1 MTGQRLSWYTYL
13 KLINHPNREFEREGS
28 MKTKRERVIVFLPV
42 IVSIALVVGILLG
55 NWITG
60 IRIRSIVTD
69 EVARQKFSIRPGNNS
84 GSGFSLTPRGNKISS
99 ALQYIL
105 NEYVD
110 TVSLDNLNET
120 VMPALVDK
128 LDPHSIYIPA
138 TDFQRY
144 SEPLVGNFSGIG
156 VSFNMTDDTVAI
168 INTIPNGPSEVVG
181 IAAGDR
187 IIMVDDSLVA
197 GVNMP
202 SDNIVK
208 MLKGPKNTQ
217 VKVSVYRRGEKAPL
231 DFEITRDDIPI
242 YSVDVAY
249 VVDDNI
255 GYIKISQFAQTT
267 FREFMQA
274 IETLKSKGVDKLIID
289 LRNNGGGIMEAATM
303 IADQFLEEGQLIVYT
318 EGKARPRENDYATS
332 RGILKKDK
340 VVVLIDESSASAS
353 EILAGAIQDNDRGLV
368 IGRRS
373 FGKGLVQEE
382 MRFADGSALR
392 LTVARYYT
400 PTGRSIQ
407 RSYENGKEDY
417 YHDLADRIRR
427 GEMEHRDS
435 IKFDDTQ
442 KFVTPGGKTVYGG
455 GGIMPDV
462 FVPVD
467 TSTISDYYNRARSLG
482 LMYRFAF
489 YYTDKNRASLE
500 QFTTA
505 EEIEAYLNDQRI
517 LPEFI
522 EFAKGKGVP
531 PDYEDIRTSELP
543 LKQTI
548 KAYVGRNVIDNIG
561 FYPIIAKI
569 DYTLQVAIDTMSK
582 L

>member
-1 MTGQRLSWYTYL
+1 
-13 KLINHPNREFEREGS
+13 
-28 MKTKRERVIVFLPV
+28 MKNKRERVIVFLPL
-42 IVSIALVVGILLG
+42 IVSIALIVGILLG

-69 EVARQKFSIRPGNNS
+69 EVNRQKFSIRPGNNS
-84 GSGFSLTPRGNKISS
+84 GSGFSLTPKGSKISS
-99 ALQYIL
+99 ALQYIV

-110 TVSLDNLNET
+110 SVSLNNLNES
-120 VMPALVDK
+120 VMPALVDN
-128 LDPHSIYIPA
+128 LDPHSLYIPA
-138 TDFQRY
+138 TDFQRF

-168 INTIPNGPSEVVG
+168 INTIPNGPSEMVG

-202 SDNIVK
+202 SNDIVK

-249 VVDDNI
+249 KVDDKT

-267 FREFMQA
+267 YREFMQA
-274 IETLKSKGVDKLIID
+274 IEKLKSQGVDKLIID

-318 EGKARPRENDYATS
+318 EGRTRPRENDYASS
-332 RGILKKDK
+332 RGILKEDK

-382 MRFADGSALR
+382 MRFSDGSALR

-417 YHDLADRIRR
+417 YHDFAERIMR
-427 GEMEHRDS
+427 GELEHRDS
-435 IKFDDTQ
+435 IKFDDSQ
-442 KFVTPGGKTVYGG
+442 KFVTPGGKIVYGG

-467 TSTISDYYNRARSLG
+467 TTAVSEYYNRVRSMG

-489 YYTDKNRASLE
+489 YYTDKHRASLD
-500 QFTTA
+500 QFNTA
-505 EEIEAYLNDQRI
+505 EEIEGYLNDQDL
-517 LPEFI
+517 LPQFI
-522 EFAKGKGVP
+522 EYAKGKGVQ
-531 PDYEDIRTSELP
+531 PDYKDIRTSEVALH
-543 LKQTI
+543 QTI
-548 KAYVGRNVIDNIG
+548 KAYVGRNIIDNIG

-569 DYTLQVAIDTMSK
+569 DQTLQVAIDTIAH

>member
-1 MTGQRLSWYTYL
+1 MRNRRDRL
-13 KLINHPNREFEREGS
+13 
-28 MKTKRERVIVFLPV
+28 VIFLPL
-42 IVSIALVVGILLG
+42 IVSIALIIGILLG

-60 IRIRSIVTD
+60 IRIRGLVSDQMTNQ
-69 EVARQKFSIRPGNNS
+69 RFSIRPGNS
-84 GSGFSLTPRGNKISS
+84 AGSGFSLTPKGSKITS

-110 TVSLDNLNET
+110 TVNIDEINDSVIPAMVDN
-120 VMPALVDK
+120 

-138 TDFQRY
+138 SEFQRF

-168 INTIPNGPSEVVG
+168 INTIPNGPSEMVG
-181 IAAGDR
+181 IMAGDR

-202 SDNIVK
+202 SDDIVK
-208 MLKGPKNTQ
+208 MLKGPKNTV
-217 VKVSVYRRGEKAPL
+217 VKVTIHRRGEREPL
-231 DFEITRDDIPI
+231 EFEITRGDIPI

-249 VVDDNI
+249 KVNENT

-267 FREFMQA
+267 YHEFMQA
-274 IETLKSKGVDKLIID
+274 VEKLKAQGVEKLIID
-289 LRNNGGGIMEAATM
+289 LRRNGGGIMDAATM

-318 EGKARPRENDYATS
+318 EGRTRPRENEYATS

-340 VVVLIDESSASAS
+340 LVILMDESSASAS

-368 IGRRS
+368 VGRRS

-382 MRFADGSALR
+382 MRFSDGSALR

-417 YHDLADRIRR
+417 YHDFAERWMR
-427 GEMEHRDS
+427 GEFEHQDS
-435 IKFDDTQ
+435 IKFDDSQ
-442 KFVTPGGKTVYGG
+442 KFVTPGGKIVYGG
-455 GGIMPDV
+455 GGIMPDI

-467 TSTISDYYNRARSLG
+467 TLGSSEYYNKIRNLG

-489 YYTDKNRASLE
+489 YYTDMHRSSMSK
-500 QFTTA
+500 FTTA
-505 EEIEAYLNDQRI
+505 KEIESYLEGQK
-517 LPEFI
+517 LMPQFI
-522 EFAKGKGVP
+522 KYASQKGVE
-531 PDYEDIRTSELP
+531 PDYDDIKISDLLIE
-543 LKQTI
+543 KTI
-548 KAYVGRNVIDNIG
+548 MAYVARNLIDNDG
-561 FYPIIAKI
+561 FYPIIA
-569 DYTLQVAIDTMSK
+569 DLDQTLKVAIDTISA

>member
-1 MTGQRLSWYTYL
+1 MR
-13 KLINHPNREFEREGS
+13 N
-28 MKTKRERVIVFLPV
+28 KRERLVIFLPL
-42 IVSIALVVGILLG
+42 IVSIALIIGILLG

-60 IRIRSIVTD
+60 IRIRAIVSD
-69 EVARQKFSIRPGNNS
+69 EISNQRFSIRPGSNA
-84 GSGFSLTPRGNKISS
+84 GSGFSLTPKGNKISS

-110 TVSLDNLNET
+110 TVNLSNLNEA
-120 VMPALVDK
+120 VIPALVDK

-138 TDFQRY
+138 SEFQRF
-144 SEPLVGNFSGIG
+144 SEPLMGNFSGIG

-168 INTIPNGPSEVVG
+168 INTIPNGPSEMVG
-181 IAAGDR
+181 IQAGDR
-187 IIMVDDSLVA
+187 IIMVDDSVVA

-202 SDNIVK
+202 SDDIVK
-208 MLKGPKNTQ
+208 MLKGPKNTV
-217 VKVSVYRRGEKAPL
+217 VKVTIHRRGEKNPL

-249 VVDDNI
+249 KVNDNI

-267 FREFMQA
+267 YHEFMQA
-274 IETLKSKGVDKLIID
+274 VEKLKTQGVEKLIID
-289 LRNNGGGIMEAATM
+289 LRRNGGGIMEAATM

-318 EGKARPRENDYATS
+318 EGRTRPRENDYATS
-332 RGILKKDK
+332 RGILKNDK
-340 VVVLIDESSASAS
+340 VIVLIDESSASAS

-382 MRFADGSALR
+382 MRFSDGSALR

-417 YHDLADRIRR
+417 YHDFAERWMR
-427 GEMEHRDS
+427 GEFEHQDS
-435 IKFDDTQ
+435 IKFDDSQ
-442 KFVTPGGKTVYGG
+442 KFVTPGGKIVYGG

-467 TSTISDYYNRARSLG
+467 TSGSSEYYNKVRSLG

-489 YYTDKNRASLE
+489 NYTDLHRSSLD
-500 QFTTA
+500 QFTKA
-505 EEIEAYLNDQRI
+505 EEIEGYLDDQDLMPQFIAYAR
-517 LPEFI
+517 EKGI
-522 EFAKGKGVP
+522 E
-531 PDYEDIRTSELP
+531 PDYEDIRISERVL
-543 LKQTI
+543 LKTI
-548 KAYVGRNVIDNIG
+548 KAYVARNIIDNVG
-561 FYPIIAKI
+561 FYPIIADI
-569 DYTLQVAIDTMSK
+569 DQTLKVAIDTIAT

>member
-1 MTGQRLSWYTYL
+1 MSKRRNRLIIWMPL
-13 KLINHPNREFEREGS
+13 
-28 MKTKRERVIVFLPV
+28 
-42 IVSIALVVGILLG
+42 IVSVALIIGILLG
-55 NWITG
+55 NWITA
-60 IRIRSIVTD
+60 IRIRGIVSD
-69 EVARQKFSIRPGNNS
+69 EISNQRFSIRPGNNA
-84 GSGFSLTPRGNKISS
+84 GSGFSLTPKGNKVSS

-110 TVSLDNLNET
+110 TVSIGKLNEA
-120 VMPALVDK
+120 VMPALVDN

-138 TDFQRY
+138 TDFQKF
-144 SEPLVGNFSGIG
+144 SEPLIGNFSGIG
-156 VSFNMTDDTVAI
+156 VSFNMVEDSVAI
-168 INTIPNGPSEVVG
+168 INTIPNGPSEMVG
-181 IAAGDR
+181 VMAGDR
-187 IIMVDDSLVA
+187 IIMVDDSVVA

-202 SDNIVK
+202 SEDIVK

-217 VKVSVYRRGEKAPL
+217 VKVTVYRKGEKAPI

-249 VVDDNI
+249 KVNENT

-267 FREFMQA
+267 YHEFIQA
-274 IETLKSKGVDKLIID
+274 IEKLKTQGVEKLIID
-289 LRNNGGGIMEAATM
+289 LRRNGGGIMDAATM

-318 EGKARPRENDYATS
+318 EGRNRPRENDYATS
-332 RGILKKDK
+332 RGLLKNDK
-340 VVVLIDESSASAS
+340 VVVLMDESSASAS

-417 YHDLADRIRR
+417 YHDFSERWMR
-427 GEMEHRDS
+427 GEYEHEDS
-435 IKFDDTQ
+435 IKFDNTQ
-442 KFVTPGGKTVYGG
+442 KFVTAGGKTVYGG

-467 TSTISDYYNRARSLG
+467 TSGASEYYNKIRSLG

-489 YYTDKNRASLE
+489 YYTDIHRSSLDK
-500 QFTTA
+500 FTTA
-505 EEIEAYLNDQRI
+505 RDIEGYLDDQDL
-517 LPEFI
+517 LPQFI
-522 EFAKGKGVP
+522 KYASGKGVP
-531 PDYEDIRTSELP
+531 ANSKDIKTSEEV
-543 LKQTI
+543 LKNSI
-548 KAYVGRNVIDNIG
+548 KAYVARNIIDNDG
-561 FYPIIAKI
+561 FYPIIADI
-569 DYTLQVAIDTMSK
+569 DQTLKVAIDTIAT

>member
-1 MTGQRLSWYTYL
+1 MKNKRNRL
-13 KLINHPNREFEREGS
+13 I
-28 MKTKRERVIVFLPV
+28 IFLPLIISV
-42 IVSIALVVGILLG
+42 TLIVGILAG

-60 IRIRSIVTD
+60 IRVRSIVTD
-69 EVARQKFSIRPGNNS
+69 EVNKQKFSIRPGHNS
-84 GSGFSLTPRGNKISS
+84 GSGFSLAPKGNKVSS

-110 TVSLDNLNET
+110 TVSLSNLNES
-120 VMPALVDK
+120 VLPALVDN

-138 TDFQRY
+138 REFQRY

-168 INTIPNGPSEVVG
+168 INTIPNGPSEMVG
-181 IAAGDR
+181 VNAGDR
-187 IIMVDDSLVA
+187 IIMVDDSVVA

-202 SDNIVK
+202 SDDIVK
-208 MLKGPKNTQ
+208 MLKGPKNTV
-217 VKVSVYRRGEKAPL
+217 VKVTIHRRGEAEPIN
-231 DFEITRDDIPI
+231 FEITRDDIPI

-249 VVDDNI
+249 MVDDKT

-267 FREFMQA
+267 YREFMQA
-274 IETLKSKGVDKLIID
+274 IERLKSKGVEKLIID
-289 LRNNGGGIMEAATM
+289 LRRNGGGIMEAATM
-303 IADQFLEEGQLIVYT
+303 IADQFLEEGQLIVYM
-318 EGKARPRENDYATS
+318 EGRTRPRENDYATS
-332 RGILKKDK
+332 RGILKDDK
-340 VVVLIDESSASAS
+340 VVVIVDESSASAS

-382 MRFADGSALR
+382 MRFSDGSALR

-407 RSYENGKEDY
+407 RPYENGKEDY
-417 YHDLADRIRR
+417 YHDFSDRIQR
-427 GEMEHRDS
+427 GELEHLDS
-435 IKFDDTQ
+435 IKFDDSR
-442 KFVTPGGKTVYGG
+442 KFVTPGGKIVYGG

-467 TSTISDYYNRARSLG
+467 TSGVSEYYNKARSLG

-489 YYTDKNRASLE
+489 FYTDLHRSALE
-500 QFTTA
+500 PFSTPEDIEGYLDDQDLLPQF
-505 EEIEAYLNDQRI
+505 INY
-517 LPEFI
+517 
-522 EFAKGKGVP
+522 AKEKGVQ
-531 PDYEDIRTSELP
+531 PDYDDIRTSKEALE
-543 LKQTI
+543 KTI
-548 KAYVGRNVIDNIG
+548 KAYVARNIIDNDG
-561 FYPIIAKI
+561 FYPIIADI
-569 DYTLQVAIDTMSK
+569 DNTLQVAIDTISN

>member
-1 MTGQRLSWYTYL
+1 MSKRRNRLIIWMPL
-13 KLINHPNREFEREGS
+13 
-28 MKTKRERVIVFLPV
+28 
-42 IVSIALVVGILLG
+42 IVSVALIIGILLG
-55 NWITG
+55 NWITA
-60 IRIRSIVTD
+60 IRIRGIVTD
-69 EVARQKFSIRPGNNS
+69 EISNQRFSIRPGNAA
-84 GSGFSLTPRGNKISS
+84 GSGFSLTPKGNKISS
-99 ALQYIL
+99 ALQYII

-110 TVSLDNLNET
+110 TVSISNLNEA

-138 TDFQRY
+138 TDFQRF

-156 VSFNMTDDTVAI
+156 VSFNMVEDSVAI
-168 INTIPNGPSEVVG
+168 INTIPNGPSEMVG
-181 IAAGDR
+181 VMAGDR
-187 IIMVDDSLVA
+187 IIMVDDSVVA

-202 SDNIVK
+202 SEDIVK

-217 VKVSVYRRGEKAPL
+217 VKVTVYRRGEDAPI

-249 VVDDNI
+249 KVNDNT

-267 FREFMQA
+267 YHEFMQA
-274 IETLKSKGVDKLIID
+274 IEKLKTQGVEKYIID
-289 LRNNGGGIMEAATM
+289 LRRNGGGIMEAATM

-318 EGKARPRENDYATS
+318 EGRTRPRENDYASS
-332 RGILKKDK
+332 RGLLKKDK
-340 VVVLIDESSASAS
+340 VVVLMDESSASAS

-417 YHDLADRIRR
+417 YHDFQERWMR
-427 GEMEHRDS
+427 GEFEHEDS
-435 IKFDDTQ
+435 IKFDDSQ
-442 KFVTPGGKTVYGG
+442 RFVTPGGKIVYGG

-467 TSTISDYYNRARSLG
+467 TSGASEYYTKVRSLG

-489 YYTDKNRASLE
+489 KYTDLHRSSLD
-500 QFTTA
+500 QFTA
-505 EEIEAYLNDQRI
+505 AREIENYLNDQD
-517 LPEFI
+517 LMPQFI
-522 EFAKGKGVP
+522 SYAKEKGVQ
-531 PDYEDIRTSELP
+531 PDYKDIKISEEIL
-543 LKQTI
+543 LKTI
-548 KAYVGRNVIDNIG
+548 KAYVARNIIDNDG
-561 FYPIIAKI
+561 FYPIIADI
-569 DYTLQVAIDTMSK
+569 DETLKVAIDTIAT

>member
-1 MTGQRLSWYTYL
+1 MRNRRS
-13 KLINHPNREFEREGS
+13 KLIIWMP
-28 MKTKRERVIVFLPV
+28 L
-42 IVSIALVVGILLG
+42 IVSMALIIGILLG

-60 IRIRSIVTD
+60 IRIRGIVSD
-69 EVARQKFSIRPGNNS
+69 EISNQRFSIRPGNS
-84 GSGFSLTPRGNKISS
+84 GGSGFSLTPKGNKISS

-110 TVSLDNLNET
+110 TVSIGKLNES
-120 VMPALVDK
+120 VMPALVDN

-138 TDFQRY
+138 TDFQKF
-144 SEPLVGNFSGIG
+144 SEPLMGNFSGIG

-168 INTIPNGPSEVVG
+168 INTIPNGPSEMVG
-181 IAAGDR
+181 VMAGDR
-187 IIMVDDSLVA
+187 IIMVDDSVVA

-202 SDNIVK
+202 SDDIVK

-217 VKVSVYRRGEKAPL
+217 VKVTVYRRSEEAPI

-249 VVDDNI
+249 KVNENT

-267 FREFMQA
+267 YHEFMQA
-274 IETLKSKGVDKLIID
+274 IERLKTQGVEKLIID
-289 LRNNGGGIMEAATM
+289 LRRNGGGIMDAATM

-318 EGKARPRENDYATS
+318 EGRTRPRENEYATS
-332 RGILKKDK
+332 RGMLKNDK
-340 VVVLIDESSASAS
+340 VVVLMDETSASAS

-382 MRFADGSALR
+382 MRFGDGSALR

-417 YHDLADRIRR
+417 YHDFSDRWMR
-427 GEMEHRDS
+427 GEFEHEDS
-435 IKFDDTQ
+435 IKFDDSQ
-442 KFVTPGGKTVYGG
+442 RFVTPGGKIVYGG

-467 TSTISDYYNRARSLG
+467 TSGASDYYNKARSLG

-489 YYTDKNRASLE
+489 YYTDIHRSSLD

-505 EEIEAYLNDQRI
+505 RDIEGYLDDQDL
-517 LPEFI
+517 LPQFI
-522 EFAKGKGVP
+522 TYASEKGVK
-531 PDYEDIRTSELP
+531 PDYKDIKTSKEVLQ
-543 LKQTI
+543 KTI
-548 KAYVGRNVIDNIG
+548 KAYVARNIIDNDG
-561 FYPIIAKI
+561 FYPIIADI
-569 DYTLQVAIDTMSK
+569 DQTLKVAIDTIAT

>member
-1 MTGQRLSWYTYL
+1 MPLLLSLT
-13 KLINHPNREFEREGS
+13 LI
-28 MKTKRERVIVFLPV
+28 I
-42 IVSIALVVGILLG
+42 GILLG
-55 NWITG
+55 NWITS
-60 IRIRSIVTD
+60 IRIRGIVSD
-69 EVARQKFSIRPGNNS
+69 EISNQRFSIRPGHAG
-84 GSGFSLTPRGNKISS
+84 GSGFSLTPKGNKISS

-110 TVSLDNLNET
+110 TVSIGNLNEA
-120 VMPALVDK
+120 VMPALVDN

-138 TDFQRY
+138 TDFQKF

-156 VSFNMTDDTVAI
+156 VSFNMTNDTVAI
-168 INTIPNGPSEVVG
+168 INTIPNGPSEMVG
-181 IAAGDR
+181 VLAGDR
-187 IIMVDDSLVA
+187 IIMVDDSVVA
-197 GVNMP
+197 GVSMP
-202 SDNIVK
+202 SDDIVK

-217 VKVSVYRRGEKAPL
+217 VKVTIYRRGEEAPI

-249 VVDDNI
+249 KVNENT

-267 FREFMQA
+267 YHEFIQA
-274 IETLKSKGVDKLIID
+274 IERLKTQGVEKYIID
-289 LRNNGGGIMEAATM
+289 LRRNGGGIMEAATM

-318 EGKARPRENDYATS
+318 EGRTRPRENDYATS
-332 RGILKKDK
+332 RGMLKKDK
-340 VVVLIDESSASAS
+340 VVVLMDESSASAS

-417 YHDLADRIRR
+417 YHDFSERFMR
-427 GEMEHRDS
+427 GEYEYEDS
-435 IKFDDTQ
+435 IKFDDSQ
-442 KFVTPGGKTVYGG
+442 KFVTPGGKIVYGG

-462 FVPVD
+462 FVPLD
-467 TSTISDYYNRARSLG
+467 TSGASEYYNKVRSLG

-489 YYTDKNRASLE
+489 YYTDIHRSSLD

-505 EEIEAYLNDQRI
+505 RDIEGYLDDQD
-517 LPEFI
+517 LLTQFI
-522 EFAKGKGVP
+522 QFAREKGVE
-531 PDYEDIRTSELP
+531 PDYKDIKVSDEILN
-543 LKQTI
+543 KSI
-548 KAYVGRNVIDNIG
+548 KAYVARNIIDNDG
-561 FYPIIAKI
+561 FYPIIGDI
-569 DYTLQVAIDTMSK
+569 DKTLKVAIDTIAT

>member
-1 MTGQRLSWYTYL
+1 MKINRDRL
-13 KLINHPNREFEREGS
+13 
-28 MKTKRERVIVFLPV
+28 IVFLPV
-42 IVSIALVVGILLG
+42 IISLALVVGILLG
-55 NWITG
+55 NWITQ
-60 IRIRSIVTD
+60 IRVRSIVTD
-69 EVARQKFSIRPGNNS
+69 EVNKQRFSIRPGS
-84 GSGFSLTPRGNKISS
+84 GGGLSLAPKGNKISS

-110 TVSLDNLNET
+110 TVTMATMNET
-120 VMPALVDK
+120 VMPAMLES

-138 TDFQRY
+138 KDFQRM

-168 INTIPNGPSEVVG
+168 INTIPNGPSEMVG
-181 IAAGDR
+181 VLAGDR

-202 SDNIVK
+202 SDDIVK

-217 VKVSVYRRGEKAPL
+217 VKVTIYRREEPEPL

-249 VVDDNI
+249 MVNENT
-255 GYIKISQFAQTT
+255 GYVKISQFAQTT
-267 FREFMQA
+267 YREFMEG
-274 IETLKSKGVDKLIID
+274 IEKLKSRGAQKLIVD
-289 LRNNGGGIMEAATM
+289 LRRNGGGIMEAATM

-318 EGKARPRENDYATS
+318 EGRSRPRENDYATS

-382 MRFADGSALR
+382 MRFNDGSALR

-407 RSYENGKEDY
+407 RPYENGKEDY
-417 YHDLADRIRR
+417 YHDFAERFMR
-427 GEMEHRDS
+427 GELQYQDS
-435 IKFDDTQ
+435 IKFDDSQ
-442 KFVTPGGKTVYGG
+442 RFVTPGGKIVYGG

-467 TSTISDYYNRARSLG
+467 TTGSSEYYNKVRSLG

-489 YYTDKNRASLE
+489 YYTDLNRAALE
-500 QFTTA
+500 PFKSA
-505 EEIEAYLNDQRI
+505 ADIEAYLDDRDI
-517 LPEFI
+517 MTEFI
-522 EFAKGKGVP
+522 SFAKSKGVD
-531 PDYEDIRTSELP
+531 PDYDDIGTSEAILN
-543 LKQTI
+543 KTI
-548 KAYVGRNVIDNIG
+548 KAYVARNLIDNDG
-561 FYPIIAKI
+561 FYPIIAEI
-569 DYTLQVAIDTMSK
+569 DHTLQVAIDTIAT

>member
-1 MTGQRLSWYTYL
+1 
-13 KLINHPNREFEREGS
+13 
-28 MKTKRERVIVFLPV
+28 MKTKRDRLIIFLPLMLSV
-42 IVSIALVVGILLG
+42 ALVAGILLG

-69 EVARQKFSIRPGNNS
+69 EVNKQKFSIRPGFNE
-84 GSGFSLTPRGNKISS
+84 GSGFSLTPRNNKISS

-105 NEYVD
+105 NESVD
-110 TVSLDNLNET
+110 TISLSSLNES
-120 VMPALVDK
+120 VMPALVES
-128 LDPHSIYIPA
+128 LDPHSMYIPA
-138 TDFQRY
+138 SEFQRY

-168 INTIPNGPSEVVG
+168 INTIPNGPSEMVG
-181 IAAGDR
+181 ILAGDR
-187 IIMVDDSLVA
+187 IIFVDDSLVA

-202 SDNIVK
+202 SDDIVK

-217 VKVSVYRRGEKAPL
+217 VKVSIYRRGTKELL

-249 VVDDNI
+249 MVDETI

-267 FREFMQA
+267 YREFMQA
-274 IETLKSKGVDKLIID
+274 VEKLKGQGAEKLIID
-289 LRNNGGGIMEAATM
+289 LRRNGGGIMDASTM

-318 EGKARPRENDYATS
+318 EGRTRPRENEYATS
-332 RGILKKDK
+332 RGVLKKDQ
-340 VVVLIDESSASAS
+340 VVVLIDEATASAS

-382 MRFADGSALR
+382 MRFHDGSALR

-407 RSYENGKEDY
+407 RPYENGKEDY
-417 YHDLADRIRR
+417 YHELNDRITH
-427 GEMEHRDS
+427 GELEHMDS
-435 IKFDDTQ
+435 IKFDDSRR
-442 KFVTPGGKTVYGG
+442 FVTPGGKVVYGG

-462 FVPVD
+462 FVPID
-467 TSTISDYYNRARSLG
+467 TLGSSAYYNHARSMG

-489 YYTDKNRASLE
+489 YYTDKQRDALE
-500 QFTTA
+500 KFTTA
-505 EEIEAYLNDQRI
+505 DEIESFLDELNL

-522 EFAKGKGVP
+522 AYAKDKGLP
-531 PDYEDIRTSELP
+531 PDKQDISTSETLL
-543 LKQTI
+543 LKTI
-548 KAYVGRNVIDNIG
+548 KAYVARNVIDNEG
-561 FYPIIAKI
+561 FYPIIADI
-569 DYTLQVAIDTMSK
+569 DNTLKVAVDTLSA

>member
-1 MTGQRLSWYTYL
+1 MKKRRDRLIIL
-13 KLINHPNREFEREGS
+13 MPLIIS
-28 MKTKRERVIVFLPV
+28 LTLI
-42 IVSIALVVGILLG
+42 IGILLG

-60 IRIRSIVTD
+60 VRIRGIVSD
-69 EVARQKFSIRPGNNS
+69 ELSNQKFSILPGNNS
-84 GSGFSLTPRGNKISS
+84 GSGFSLTPKSNKIST
-99 ALQYIL
+99 AIQYIM

-110 TVSLDNLNET
+110 TVDANGLNES
-120 VMPALVDK
+120 VIPALVDK

-138 TDFQRY
+138 SDFQRF
-144 SEPLVGNFSGIG
+144 SEPLMGNFSGIG

-168 INTIPNGPSEVVG
+168 INTIPNGPSEMVG
-181 IAAGDR
+181 VMAGDR
-187 IIMVDDSLVA
+187 IIMVDDSVVA

-202 SDNIVK
+202 SDDIVK
-208 MLKGPKNTQ
+208 MLKGPKNTL
-217 VKVSVYRRGEKAPL
+217 VKVTVYRRGEKAPI

-249 VVDDNI
+249 KANENT

-267 FREFMQA
+267 YHEFMRA
-274 IETLKSKGVDKLIID
+274 IEKLKTQGVDKLIID
-289 LRNNGGGIMEAATM
+289 LRRNGGGIMEAATM

-318 EGKARPRENDYATS
+318 EGRTRPRENDYATS
-332 RGILKKDK
+332 RGALKDDK
-340 VVVLIDESSASAS
+340 VVVLMDESSASAS

-382 MRFADGSALR
+382 MRFPDGSALR

-407 RSYENGKEDY
+407 RSYENGKENY
-417 YHDLADRIRR
+417 YHDLSERWMR
-427 GEMEHRDS
+427 GEFEHADS
-435 IKFDDTQ
+435 VKFDDSQ
-442 KFVTPGGKTVYGG
+442 KFLTPGGKTVYGG

-462 FVPVD
+462 FVPLD
-467 TSTISDYYNRARSLG
+467 TSGTSEYYNKIRSLG

-489 YYTDKNRASLE
+489 YYTDKYRSSLD

-505 EEIEAYLNDQRI
+505 QDIESYLDDQDL
-517 LPEFI
+517 LPQFI
-522 EFAKGKGVP
+522 TYASEKGVQ
-531 PDYEDIRTSELP
+531 PDYDDIRVSKVVLH
-543 LKQTI
+543 KTI
-548 KAYVGRNVIDNIG
+548 KAYVARNIIDNDG
-561 FYPIIAKI
+561 FYPIIADI
-569 DYTLQVAIDTMSK
+569 DETLKVAIDTITA

>member
-1 MTGQRLSWYTYL
+1 MKNKRDRL
-13 KLINHPNREFEREGS
+13 I
-28 MKTKRERVIVFLPV
+28 IFLPV
-42 IVSIALVVGILLG
+42 IISLTLVVGILAG

-60 IRIRSIVTD
+60 IRVRSIVTD
-69 EVARQKFSIRPGNNS
+69 EVNRQKFSIRPGNNQ
-84 GSGFSLTPRGNKISS
+84 GGFSLTPKGNKISS
-99 ALQYIL
+99 ALQYIV

-110 TVSLDNLNET
+110 TVTLSDMNEE
-120 VMPALVDK
+120 VMPALVES

-138 TDFQRY
+138 RDFQRF

-168 INTIPNGPSEVVG
+168 INTIPNGPSEMVG
-181 IAAGDR
+181 VMAGDR

-197 GVNMP
+197 GIGMP
-202 SDNIVK
+202 SDDIVK
-208 MLKGPKNTQ
+208 KLKGPKNTV
-217 VKVSVYRRGEKAPL
+217 VKVSIYRRAEADLL

-249 VVDDNI
+249 MVDDTT

-267 FREFMQA
+267 YREFMQGV
-274 IETLKSKGVDKLIID
+274 EKLKSRGVEKLIVD
-289 LRNNGGGIMEAATM
+289 LRRNGGGIMEAATM

-318 EGKARPRENDYATS
+318 EGRSRPRENDYATS
-332 RGILKKDK
+332 RGILKNDM
-340 VVVLIDESSASAS
+340 VVILMDESSASAS

-382 MRFADGSALR
+382 MRFNDGSALR

-407 RSYENGKEDY
+407 RPYENGKEDY
-417 YHDLADRIRR
+417 YHDFADRFMR
-427 GEMEHRDS
+427 GEMEHQDS
-435 IKFDDTQ
+435 IKFDDT
-442 KFVTPGGKTVYGG
+442 KKYVTPGGKIVYGG

-467 TSTISDYYNRARSLG
+467 TTGSSEYYNKIRSLG

-489 YYTDKNRASLE
+489 YYTDLNRPAMEGL
-500 QFTTA
+500 TTA
-505 EEIEAYLNDQRI
+505 VQIEEHLGKLDI
-517 LPEFI
+517 LPQFI
-522 EFAKGKGVP
+522 NYAKTKGVE
-531 PDYEDIRTSELP
+531 PDSEDIKTSEAI
-543 LKQTI
+543 LKKTI
-548 KAYVGRNVIDNIG
+548 MAYVARNLIDNEG
-561 FYPIIAKI
+561 FYPIISEI
-569 DYTLQVAIDTMSK
+569 DHTLQVAIDT
-582 L
+582 LAIL

>member
-1 MTGQRLSWYTYL
+1 M
-13 KLINHPNREFEREGS
+13 KNR
-28 MKTKRERVIVFLPV
+28 RERLFILMPL
-42 IVSIALVVGILLG
+42 IISLTLIIGILLG

-60 IRIRSIVTD
+60 IRIRGIVSD
-69 EVARQKFSIRPGNNS
+69 ELSNQRFSILPGNNA
-84 GSGFSLTPRGNKISS
+84 GSGFSLSPKSNKIST
-99 ALQYIL
+99 AIQYIM

-110 TVSLDNLNET
+110 TVDAGDLDEA
-120 VMPALVDK
+120 VMPALVDN

-138 TDFQRY
+138 RDFQRF
-144 SEPLVGNFSGIG
+144 SEPLMGNFSGIG

-168 INTIPNGPSEVVG
+168 INTIPNGPSEMVG
-181 IAAGDR
+181 IMPGDR
-187 IIMVDDSLVA
+187 IIMVDDSVVA
-197 GVNMP
+197 GVNMS
-202 SDNIVK
+202 SDDIVK
-208 MLKGPKNTQ
+208 MLKGPKNTV
-217 VKVSVYRRGEKAPL
+217 VKVGIHRRGEKAPI

-249 VVDDNI
+249 KVNEST

-267 FREFMQA
+267 YHEFLQA
-274 IETLKSKGVDKLIID
+274 IEKLKSQGVNRLIID
-289 LRNNGGGIMEAATM
+289 LRGNGGGIMEAATM

-318 EGKARPRENDYATS
+318 EGRTRPRENDYATS
-332 RGILKKDK
+332 RGMLKNDI
-340 VVVLIDESSASAS
+340 VVVLMDEASASAS

-382 MRFADGSALR
+382 MRFPDGSAMR

-417 YHDLADRIRR
+417 YHDFSERWRR
-427 GEMEHRDS
+427 GEFEYEDS

-442 KFVTPGGKTVYGG
+442 KFLTPGGKTVYGG
-455 GGIMPDV
+455 GGITPDV

-467 TSTISDYYNRARSLG
+467 TTGSSEYFNKVRSMG

-489 YYTDKNRASLE
+489 YYTDLHRSSLD
-500 QFTTA
+500 QFTNA
-505 EEIEAYLNDQRI
+505 QDIEAYLDDQD
-517 LPEFI
+517 LMPQFI
-522 EFAKGKGVP
+522 TYAKDKGVQ
-531 PDYEDIRTSELP
+531 PDYNDIKISRPILQ
-543 LKQTI
+543 KTI
-548 KAYVGRNVIDNIG
+548 KAYVARNIIDNDG
-561 FYPIIAKI
+561 FFPIIADI
-569 DYTLQVAIDTMSK
+569 DQTLKVAVDTIAT

>member
-1 MTGQRLSWYTYL
+1 MMNKRNRLIIFMPL
-13 KLINHPNREFEREGS
+13 
-28 MKTKRERVIVFLPV
+28 
-42 IVSIALVVGILLG
+42 IVSIALIIGIFLG
-55 NWITG
+55 NWITSV
-60 IRIRSIVTD
+60 RIRGIVSD
-69 EVARQKFSIRPGNNS
+69 EISNQRFSIRPGNNS
-84 GSGFSLTPRGNKISS
+84 GSGFSLTPKGSKVSS

-110 TVSLDNLNET
+110 TVSIGNLNEA
-120 VMPALVDK
+120 VMPALVDN

-138 TDFQRY
+138 TDFQRF

-168 INTIPNGPSEVVG
+168 INTIPNGPSEMVG
-181 IAAGDR
+181 IMAGDR
-187 IIMVDDSLVA
+187 IIMVDDSVVA

-202 SDNIVK
+202 SNDIVK

-217 VKVSVYRRGEKAPL
+217 VKVSVYRRGEKAPI

-249 VVDDNI
+249 KVNENT

-267 FREFMQA
+267 YHEFMQA
-274 IETLKSKGVDKLIID
+274 IEKLKTQGVEKLIID
-289 LRNNGGGIMEAATM
+289 LRRNGGGIMDAATM

-318 EGKARPRENDYATS
+318 EGRTRPRENDYASS
-332 RGILKKDK
+332 RGILKNDI
-340 VVVLIDESSASAS
+340 VVVLMDESSASAS

-407 RSYENGKEDY
+407 RSYENGKDDY
-417 YHDLADRIRR
+417 YHDFAERFSR
-427 GEMEHRDS
+427 GEYEYEDS
-435 IKFDDTQ
+435 IKFDDSQ
-442 KFVTPGGKTVYGG
+442 KFVTPGGKIVYGG

-462 FVPVD
+462 FVPLD
-467 TSTISDYYNRARSLG
+467 TTGASEYYNKVRSLG

-489 YYTDKNRASLE
+489 YYTDIHRSSLD
-500 QFTTA
+500 QFTA
-505 EEIEAYLNDQRI
+505 AREIEGYLDDQDL
-517 LPEFI
+517 LPQFI
-522 EFAKGKGVP
+522 KYASEKGVP
-531 PDYEDIRTSELP
+531 PDYKDIRISELV
-543 LKQTI
+543 LQKTI
-548 KAYVGRNVIDNIG
+548 KAYVARNIIDNDG
-561 FYPIIAKI
+561 FYPIIADI
-569 DYTLQVAIDTMSK
+569 DETLKVAIDTIAT

>member
-1 MTGQRLSWYTYL
+1 MEGNKKNRRDRL
-13 KLINHPNREFEREGS
+13 I
-28 MKTKRERVIVFLPV
+28 IFLPI
-42 IVSIALVVGILLG
+42 IVSVALIIGILLG

-60 IRIRSIVTD
+60 IRIRSIVSD
-69 EVARQKFSIRPGNNS
+69 EITNQKFSILPGNNLS
-84 GSGFSLTPRGNKISS
+84 SGFSLTPKGNKISS

-110 TVSLDNLNET
+110 TISIFNLNES
-120 VMPALVDK
+120 VMPALVDN
-128 LDPHSIYIPA
+128 LDPHSTYIPA
-138 TDFQRY
+138 SDFQRF

-168 INTIPNGPSEVVG
+168 INTIPNGPSEMVG
-181 IAAGDR
+181 IMAGDR
-187 IIMVDDSLVA
+187 IIMVDDSIVA

-202 SDNIVK
+202 SDDIVK
-208 MLKGPKNTQ
+208 MLKGPKNTL
-217 VKVSVYRRGEKAPL
+217 VKVTVYRRGEKAPI
-231 DFEITRDDIPI
+231 DFEITRGDIPI

-249 VVDDNI
+249 MVDNHT
-255 GYIKISQFAQTT
+255 GYVKISQFAQTT
-267 FREFMQA
+267 YREFMQA
-274 IETLKSKGVDKLIID
+274 IEKLKSKGAEKLIVD
-289 LRNNGGGIMEAATM
+289 LRRNGGGIMEAATM

-318 EGKARPRENDYATS
+318 EGRARPRENDFATS
-332 RGILKKDK
+332 RGILKNDK
-340 VVVLIDESSASAS
+340 VVVLMDESSASAS

-382 MRFADGSALR
+382 MRFPDGSALR

-417 YHDLADRIRR
+417 YHDFSERWMR
-427 GEMEHRDS
+427 GEFEHEDS
-435 IKFDDTQ
+435 IKFDDSQ
-442 KFVTPGGKTVYGG
+442 KFVTPGGKIVYGG

-467 TSTISDYYNRARSLG
+467 TSGASEYYNKVRSLG

-489 YYTDKNRASLE
+489 YYTDIHRSSMD

-505 EEIEAYLNDQRI
+505 DEIEAYLDDQDL
-517 LPEFI
+517 LPQFI
-522 EFAKGKGVP
+522 KYASEKGVK
-531 PDYEDIRTSELP
+531 PDYDDIRTSDIVLH
-543 LKQTI
+543 KTI
-548 KAYVGRNVIDNIG
+548 KAYVARNIIDNDG
-561 FYPIIAKI
+561 FYPIISDI
-569 DYTLQVAIDTMSK
+569 DQTLMVAIDTIAT

>member
-1 MTGQRLSWYTYL
+1 MRNRRDRL
-13 KLINHPNREFEREGS
+13 I
-28 MKTKRERVIVFLPV
+28 IFLPL
-42 IVSIALVVGILLG
+42 IVSIALIIGILLG

-60 IRIRSIVTD
+60 IRIRGIVSD
-69 EVARQKFSIRPGNNS
+69 EISNQKFSIRPGNS
-84 GSGFSLTPRGNKISS
+84 AGSGFSLTPKGNKISS

-110 TVSLDNLNET
+110 TISMSKLNES
-120 VMPALVDK
+120 VLPALVDN

-138 TDFQRY
+138 SDFQKF

-168 INTIPNGPSEVVG
+168 INTIPNGPSEMVG
-181 IAAGDR
+181 ILAGDR
-187 IIMVDDSLVA
+187 IIMVDDSVVA

-202 SDNIVK
+202 SDDIVR
-208 MLKGPKNTQ
+208 MLKGPKNTV
-217 VKVSVYRRGEKAPL
+217 VKVSIYRRGEKAPL
-231 DFEITRDDIPI
+231 EFEITRDDIPI

-249 VVDDNI
+249 KVTDNT

-267 FREFMQA
+267 YHEFMQA
-274 IETLKSKGVDKLIID
+274 VEKLKTQGVEKLIID
-289 LRNNGGGIMEAATM
+289 LRRNGGGIMEASTM

-318 EGKARPRENDYATS
+318 EGRTRPRENDYATS

-382 MRFADGSALR
+382 MRFSDGSALR

-417 YHDLADRIRR
+417 YHDFADRWTR
-427 GEMEHRDS
+427 GEFEHQDS
-435 IKFDDTQ
+435 IKFDDSQ
-442 KFVTPGGKTVYGG
+442 RFVTPGGKIVYGG

-467 TSTISDYYNRARSLG
+467 TSGSSEYYNKVRNLG

-489 YYTDKNRASLE
+489 YYTDLHRSSMD
-500 QFTTA
+500 QFTKA
-505 EEIEAYLNDQRI
+505 DEIEAYLDKQDL
-517 LPEFI
+517 LPQFI
-522 EFAKGKGVP
+522 TYATEKGVK
-531 PDYEDIRTSELP
+531 PDYKDIKISRQVL
-543 LKQTI
+543 LKTV
-548 KAYVGRNVIDNIG
+548 KAYVARNLIDNMG
-561 FYPIIAKI
+561 FYPIIS
-569 DYTLQVAIDTMSK
+569 DLDHTLKVAIDTIES

>member
-1 MTGQRLSWYTYL
+1 MKSKRDRL
-13 KLINHPNREFEREGS
+13 I
-28 MKTKRERVIVFLPV
+28 IFLPV
-42 IVSIALVVGILLG
+42 IISLALVVGILVG
-55 NWITG
+55 NWITQ
-60 IRIRSIVTD
+60 IRVRSIVTD
-69 EVARQKFSIRPGNNS
+69 EVSKQRFSIRPG
-84 GSGFSLTPRGNKISS
+84 GGGLSLAPKGNKISS
-99 ALQYIL
+99 AVQYIV

-110 TVSLDNLNET
+110 TVSMSGMNEA
-120 VMPALVDK
+120 VMPALLEN
-128 LDPHSIYIPA
+128 LDPHSLYIPA
-138 TDFQRY
+138 SDFQRF

-168 INTIPNGPSEVVG
+168 INTIPNGPSEMVG
-181 IAAGDR
+181 VMAGDR

-202 SDNIVK
+202 SDDIVK
-208 MLKGPKNTQ
+208 MLKGPKNTV
-217 VKVSVYRRGEKAPL
+217 VKVTIYRREEPKPL

-249 VVDDNI
+249 MVNEKT

-267 FREFMQA
+267 YNEFLEGIQK
-274 IETLKSKGVDKLIID
+274 LKSQGVEKLIID
-289 LRNNGGGIMEAATM
+289 LRRNGGGIMEAATM

-318 EGKARPRENDYATS
+318 EGRSRPRENDYATS
-332 RGILKKDK
+332 RGILKDDK

-382 MRFADGSALR
+382 MRFNDGSALR

-407 RSYENGKEDY
+407 RPYENGKEDY
-417 YHDLADRIRR
+417 YHDFADRFMR
-427 GEMEHRDS
+427 GEFEHQDS
-435 IKFDDTQ
+435 IKFDDSQ
-442 KFVTPGGKTVYGG
+442 RFVTPGGKIVYGG

-467 TSTISDYYNRARSLG
+467 TTGSSEYYNKVRSLG

-489 YYTDKNRASLE
+489 YYTDLNRAALE
-500 QFTTA
+500 AFNTA
-505 EEIEAYLNDQRI
+505 ADIEAYLDDRDIMPQ
-517 LPEFI
+517 FI
-522 EFAKGKGVP
+522 NYAKNKGVD
-531 PDYEDIRTSELP
+531 PDYEDIKTSGEI
-543 LKQTI
+543 LKKTI
-548 KAYVGRNVIDNIG
+548 KAYVARNLIDNEG
-561 FYPIIAKI
+561 FYPIIAEI
-569 DYTLQVAIDTMSK
+569 DNTLQVAIDTIAT

>member
-1 MTGQRLSWYTYL
+1 M
-13 KLINHPNREFEREGS
+13 
-28 MKTKRERVIVFLPV
+28 TKRRNRLIIWMPL
-42 IVSIALVVGILLG
+42 IVSVALIIGILLG
-55 NWITG
+55 NWITA
-60 IRIRSIVTD
+60 IRIRGIVSD
-69 EVARQKFSIRPGNNS
+69 EISNQRFSIRPGNNA
-84 GSGFSLTPRGNKISS
+84 GSGFSLTPKGNKVSS

-110 TVSLDNLNET
+110 TVSIGKLNEA
-120 VMPALVDK
+120 VMPALVDN

-138 TDFQRY
+138 TDFQKF
-144 SEPLVGNFSGIG
+144 SEPLIGNFSGIG
-156 VSFNMTDDTVAI
+156 VSFNMLEDSVAI
-168 INTIPNGPSEVVG
+168 INTIPNGPSEMVG
-181 IAAGDR
+181 VMAGDR
-187 IIMVDDSLVA
+187 IIMVDDSVVA

-202 SDNIVK
+202 SEDIVK

-217 VKVSVYRRGEKAPL
+217 VKVTVYRKGEKAPI

-249 VVDDNI
+249 KVNENT

-267 FREFMQA
+267 YHEFIQA
-274 IETLKSKGVDKLIID
+274 IEKLKTQGVEKLIID
-289 LRNNGGGIMEAATM
+289 LRRNGGGIMDAATM

-318 EGKARPRENDYATS
+318 EGRNRPRENDYATS
-332 RGILKKDK
+332 RGLLKNDK
-340 VVVLIDESSASAS
+340 VVVLMDESSASAS

-417 YHDLADRIRR
+417 YHDFSERWMR
-427 GEMEHRDS
+427 GEYEHEDS
-435 IKFDDTQ
+435 IKFDNTQ
-442 KFVTPGGKTVYGG
+442 KFVTAGGKTVYGG

-467 TSTISDYYNRARSLG
+467 TSGASEYYNKVRSLG

-489 YYTDKNRASLE
+489 YYTDIHRSSLDK
-500 QFTTA
+500 F
-505 EEIEAYLNDQRI
+505 
-517 LPEFI
+517 
-522 EFAKGKGVP
+522 
-531 PDYEDIRTSELP
+531 
-543 LKQTI
+543 
-548 KAYVGRNVIDNIG
+548 
-561 FYPIIAKI
+561 
-569 DYTLQVAIDTMSK
+569 
-582 L
+582 